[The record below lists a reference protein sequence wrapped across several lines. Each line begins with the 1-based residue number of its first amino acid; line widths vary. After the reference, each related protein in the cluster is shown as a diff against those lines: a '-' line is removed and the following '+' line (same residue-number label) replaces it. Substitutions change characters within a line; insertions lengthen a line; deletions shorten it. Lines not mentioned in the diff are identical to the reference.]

1 MYEKEINRV
10 RTAVLR
16 GLLGSSKNLLSTK
29 IRANRPIAVVRDN
42 RVQVVPARSL

>member
-10 RTAVLR
+10 RVAILK
-16 GLLGSSKNLLSTK
+16 GLHDSSRNLLSNK
-29 IRANRPIAVVRDN
+29 IKSNRPIAIMRDN